1 MGNFINS
8 NEEYIQKI
16 NEVLKQKKNA
26 TVNII
31 NDKLTLSVFSMLEKN
46 LSSVKEINLIIRDTH
61 TVPQSDELWRE
72 FELDSNPNEL
82 LFNQYDIIEKN
93 KLQHFAKAKSM
104 YDFIKRHVN
113 VRRILPRTNIG
124 VNILIIDDDF
134 MISGSSSLEISNKV
148 TKEHKININF
158 DTVMNQAMDKS
169 QIVGARQTF
178 ERVWHSNEITADYK
192 DELLTSLGYV
202 YKEHSPEFLYY
213 FSLNELFGNQLD
225 YGVERFERDN
235 DRFKKTKIWKML
247 YNFQKD
253 CVFSAIQK
261 INKYGGYMIA
271 DSVGLGKT
279 FEALAVIKYYELI
292 KQDSVLVLTPAKLYE
307 NWRSFRGDEEGSP
320 FADEKFNYRIMFHT
334 DLSRYSGESK
344 TGHPLDRFDW
354 SNYDLIVIDESHN
367 FRNRTEKD
375 DGYTRYQRL
384 LQEVIIKGHN
394 TKVLLLSATPVNNSL
409 VDLKNQI
416 SLITADRDNAFEEY
430 GIPSVA
436 YTLARTSKMINL
448 WDKNARKNK
457 SELFDTLPSD
467 FYKLLEM
474 LTISRS
480 RSHITNYY
488 GSDEIGGFPERI
500 NPPDTFTPDI
510 DSQGLLL
517 KFKNTNV
524 LLESLNLSVYTPM
537 KFIKGE
543 YKSYYREKS
552 ATKHNGKA
560 IFFQDEREKIAKEL
574 HKVNLF
580 KRLESS
586 VFAFSET
593 IRRLLERTDN
603 YIEVLQN
610 SADRELVA
618 ENDEIEDETTLDYK
632 LEIKVS
638 HLRKHDFLVEL
649 YQDKEILDGLYA
661 DLQHVL
667 NESRDAKLEKLKEIV
682 RDKIK
687 NTPYNAENKKVL
699 IFTAFADTADYLY
712 ASLESELLKL
722 GVYTGTVSGS
732 HPCRTNNGMKQQE
745 FNAILRAFSPRSK
758 GAKID
763 AEDEISVLIG
773 TDCISEGQNL
783 QDCDCVIN
791 YDIQW
796 NPVSLIQRFGRIDRI
811 GSTNARIKM
820 INFFPNV
827 ELNEY
832 LQLEKRV
839 TKKLDQVALAS
850 TGDAENNPLSPEMH
864 ELNFRKRQLERLQK
878 EVIDLEDA
886 NDSISLTDLNMN
898 DYLYELSKYVKHV
911 PEVKKV
917 ARGIYSVTEDKKGN
931 RQGVIFCF
939 KHRNDG
945 DKPKSDSSLYPYYL
959 IFMDNSGKVILGNA
973 NAREVLKYMRG
984 VCYGKDQPSAELFS
998 QFFNRTNNTKNMSC
1012 YSKLLNEAIA
1022 SIQGEEDV
1030 KSEQT
1035 VFDFGGFNNLFAGE
1049 TADDFELVSF
1059 LILE

>member
-1 MGNFINS
+1 MNHMISS
-8 NEEYIQKI
+8 NEEFISKI
-16 NEVLKQKKNA
+16 NEVLQDKKSA
-26 TVNII
+26 KIYII

-46 LSSVKEINLIIRDTH
+46 LKNVQEINFIIRDTH

-72 FELDSNPNEL
+72 FELNGNPNDL

-93 KLQHFAKAKSM
+93 KLQHFSKAKSM
-104 YDFIKRHVN
+104 YNFIKRHVN
-113 VRRILPRTNIG
+113 VRRILPHIIIGINI
-124 VNILIIDDDF
+124 IIIDDDF

-148 TKEHKININF
+148 SRESHININF
-158 DTVMNQAMDKS
+158 DTIMNQSMDKI
-169 QIVGARQTF
+169 QIIGARETF
-178 ERVWHSNEITADYK
+178 ERVWHSNEIAADYK
-192 DELLTSLGYV
+192 DEILASLGYI

-225 YGVERFERDN
+225 SGVERFERDN
-235 DRFKKTKIWKML
+235 TRFKKTKIWDML

-253 CVFSAIQK
+253 CVLLAIQK
-261 INKYGGYMIA
+261 INKYGGCIIA

-279 FEALAVIKYYELI
+279 FEALAVIKYFELRH
-292 KQDSVLVLTPAKLYE
+292 DTVLVLTPAKLYE
-307 NWRSFRGDEEGSP
+307 NWRSFKGDEEGSL
-320 FADEKFNYRIMFHT
+320 FEDEKFNYRIMFHT

-344 TGHPLDRFDW
+344 SGQSLDRFNW
-354 SNYDLIVIDESHN
+354 KNFDLVVIDESHN
-367 FRNRTEKD
+367 FRNRAEKD
-375 DGYTRYQRL
+375 EGYTRYQRL
-384 LQEVIIKGHN
+384 LNEVIVKGSN

-416 SLITADRDNAFEEY
+416 SLITADRDNAFEGY

-436 YTLARTSKMINL
+436 FSLAKTSKMINL
-448 WDKNARKNK
+448 WDKNSSKNK

-480 RSHITNYY
+480 RRHITTYY
-488 GSDEIGGFPERI
+488 DANEIGGFPEKI

-510 DSQGLLL
+510 DSDSVLL
-517 KFKNTNV
+517 KFKDTNI
-524 LLESLNLSVYTPM
+524 LLESLNLCVYSPM
-537 KFIKGE
+537 TYLKQE
-543 YKSYYREKS
+543 HVEYYREKY
-552 ATKHNGKA
+552 ATKHNGKT
-560 IFFQDEREKIAKEL
+560 IFFQDQREKTVKTL
-574 HKVNLF
+574 QKFNLF

-593 IRRLLERTDN
+593 IRRLLERMNGCIELLLSSDDKEMTFEDN
-603 YIEVLQN
+603 T
-610 SADRELVA
+610 SD
-618 ENDEIEDETTLDYK
+618 DEATLDYK

-638 HLRKHDFLVEL
+638 HLRKADFLKDL
-649 YQDKEILDGLYA
+649 YYDKEILDRLYA
-661 DLQHVL
+661 DLKNVL
-667 NESRDAKLEKLKEIV
+667 SGSRDAKLKKLKEIV
-682 RDKIK
+682 RDKLQQ
-687 NTPYNAENKKVL
+687 TPYNAENKKIL

-712 ASLESELLKL
+712 SSLESELLEL
-722 GVYTGTVSGS
+722 GAFTATVSGC
-732 HPCRTNNGMKQQE
+732 HPCRTNNGMKRPE
-745 FNAILRAFSPRSK
+745 YDAILCAFSPRSK
-758 GAKID
+758 RAKIP
-763 AEDEISVLIG
+763 ANDEISVLIG

-832 LQLEKRV
+832 LKLETRV
-839 TKKLDQVALAS
+839 KGKLAQVALVS
-850 TGDAENNPLSPEMH
+850 TGDSENNPLSPEMH

-878 EVIDLEDA
+878 EVIDIDEA

-898 DYLYELSKYVKHV
+898 DYLYELAEYVKKK
-911 PEVKKV
+911 PEIKKV
-917 ARGIYSVTEDKKGN
+917 ARGIYSVTYDKKEN

-939 KHRNDG
+939 KHKNDAN
-945 DKPKSDSSLYPYYL
+945 KPKTDSSLYPYYL
-959 IFMDNSGKVILGNA
+959 IFIDNSGKVIYGNTS
-973 NAREVLKYMRG
+973 AREVLKYMRG
-984 VCYGKDQPSAELFS
+984 VCYGKDKPNDDLFS
-998 QFFNRTNNTKNMSC
+998 QFFQRTKATKKMSM
-1012 YSKLLNEAIA
+1012 YSKLLNDAIA

-1035 VFDFGGFNNLFAGE
+1035 VFDFGGFNNFFAGQ

-1059 LILE
+1059 LVVE